1 MALAFYRKYRPQ
13 NFDELVGQ
21 DPVQSTLLEAL
32 KQKRLSHAYLFSGPR
47 GTGKTS
53 TARLI
58 ARAIQCESPLENGQ
72 ACGVCAIC
80 QMSAKGD
87 LVDLI
92 EIDAASNRGIDEI
105 RDLKDKIRFAPSYA
119 KSKVY
124 IIDEVH
130 MLTKEAFNA
139 LLKSLEEPPSHVTFI
154 LATTELHKI
163 PETILSR
170 CQRYEFRRIA
180 SSDLVRQLRTIV
192 TAEGLEAEDRALE
205 LLAKHAEGGMRD
217 AITLLEQLSGQAI
230 TEALVREKL
239 GLGSLASAQDLYGAL
254 GSADAPK
261 ALAIVEN
268 IHQQG
273 LNLAQF
279 TGQFLGLLREKL
291 HEAVA
296 ERKNQVIPKLLEW
309 IELFDTAWIK
319 LKSASIPTLPLEI
332 AVVRA
337 THQQVVVAPV
347 ANAPAAAAAPSAQ
360 APAVHASL
368 PQTDALRL
376 QLPEVLAKI
385 SNPSLRNAL
394 QTAQISSIEGAD
406 ITFSFSSQFHYDLA
420 HKADALIEFE
430 NALKDLLKQD
440 VHLHFKMRAEPKAD
454 LGWETVE
461 EPL

>member
-13 NFDELVGQ
+13 NFEELVGQ

-170 CQRYEFRRIA
+170 CQRYEFKRIA

-261 ALAIVEN
+261 ALAIIEN
-268 IHQQG
+268 LHQQG

-296 ERKNQVIPKLLEW
+296 ERKEQVIPKLLEW

-337 THQQVVVAPV
+337 THQNTVVSAPKA
-347 ANAPAAAAAPSAQ
+347 ANLPAPSTAAPQMA
-360 APAVHASL
+360 

-376 QLPEVLAKI
+376 QLPAALAKI
-385 SNPSLRNAL
+385 SNPGLRNAL
-394 QTAQISSIEGAD
+394 QTAQISSVDGAD

-440 VHLHFKMRAEPKAD
+440 VHLHFKMCAEPKTD